1 MKNSSLF
8 SSARPIVFLQN
19 ENCEGTFLGRFL
31 VKKLDI
37 FSPHAPGKAYR
48 FLRWCQSLYEPL
60 FYNGAWRCRCVFE
73 RKDDESKTTLTCVNH
88 SQMTRRMMRCF
99 EIFLLYLQ

>member
-19 ENCEGTFLGRFL
+19 ENCEGPFWGRFL

-88 SQMTRRMMRCF
+88 SQMTRRVMRCF